1 MSFGGVDVGAACVVL
16 GCLRGKNTML
26 SELLLVELLDL
37 LVCACVERARLE
49 EKSVGVLT
57 VGEGNDQGL
66 GGALAYVRSGGL
78 KMWNWAVGRARVTF
92 VG

>member
-26 SELLLVELLDL
+26 SELLLVELLDI
-37 LVCACVERARLE
+37 LVCACVERARFE
-49 EKSVGVLT
+49 ERSVGVLT

-78 KMWNWAVGRARVTF
+78 KMWNWAVGRARAVS